1 MINESLIVQKIN
13 EILTKEYLA
22 IKDKANNIDNQFSF
36 IINKIL
42 NAPKHS
48 KVITTGIGK
57 SGFIARKF
65 AATLSSVGT
74 MAFYLNPLDALH
86 GDLGVVHKDDIIF
99 GISQSGEGEEVI
111 KIFKTLKNNYK
122 FSLTGNLNSTVSRLS
137 DNHILNQISREAC
150 SLNLAPS
157 TSTTLA
163 LAITDSIALSI
174 MHFKNFDEVEFSKSH
189 PLGALGKKLTLRVA
203 DIMVYDEEL
212 IPSVDLNEKL
222 KNVISLISHFGMGF
236 IIIVDKKTNH
246 IHGILT
252 DGDLRR
258 LISDENFTNNLEL
271 EINKFMISS
280 YISIEP
286 DTLVVDA
293 LSLMKNSK
301 ITCLPVLEQKK
312 LIGALNI
319 RLVINSGVV

>member
-1 MINESLIVQKIN
+1 MINEKLVNEKIN
-13 EILTKEYLA
+13 QILKEEYLA
-22 IKDKANNIDNQFSF
+22 IKDKSNNIENQFTF
-36 IINKIL
+36 VINKIL
-42 NAPKHS
+42 SAPKHA

-74 MAFYLNPLDALH
+74 MSFYLNPLDALH

-122 FSLTGNLNSTVSRLS
+122 FSLTGNINSTVSRLS
-137 DNHILNQISREAC
+137 NDHILNQISREAC

-189 PLGALGKKLTLRVA
+189 PLGALGKKLTLTVS
-203 DIMVYDEEL
+203 DIMVHENGL

-222 KNVISLISHFGMGF
+222 KNVISSISHFGMGF
-236 IIIVDKKTNH
+236 IVVVDKTTNH
-246 IHGILT
+246 VYGIFT

-258 LISDENFTNNLEL
+258 LISDSNFTNYLDL
-271 EINKFMISS
+271 EIKNFMISTFT
-280 YISIEP
+280 SIKS

-293 LSLMKNSK
+293 LSLMKSSK
-301 ITCLPVLEQKK
+301 ITCLPIIEQKE

-319 RLVINSGVV
+319 RLIINSGIV